1 MLGTINNLA
10 NHLNSN
16 SANLALDIVNDV
28 LNKMDLHIPKDEKNA
43 AISMYENLIIHLA
56 GSLTNETLN
65 VPVEL
70 IEWSR
75 RNSEALINSET
86 HISEITVRYP
96 PTREVFADFVTDWT
110 NEFNLDAKEAILVI
124 RQFNKMLDISL
135 EETIST
141 YERISEQL
149 RLEALKEIE
158 ELSSPLVPVKAGV
171 VVLPLIGNIDSVRTN
186 HLMLKVVPKI
196 SELKVNYLIADF
208 SGVSTINE
216 QMARNL
222 HQIGGVLK
230 LLGIKVL
237 TTGISPRLAQ
247 TAVNSGIDLSKTT
260 AFHNVKQALDWLD
273 KLDDVPKT
281 SN

>member
-1 MLGTINNLA
+1 MNPINNLA
-10 NHLNSN
+10 NYLNGKST
-16 SANLALDIVNDV
+16 SLAHEIVSEVLSKMNLVISE
-28 LNKMDLHIPKDEKNA
+28 DEKKA
-43 AISMYENLIIHLA
+43 AISMYENLMLHLA
-56 GSLTNETLN
+56 ENLTNEIQN

-75 RNSEALINSET
+75 MNSESLINSET

-96 PTREVFADFVTDWT
+96 PTREVFADLVTEWT
-110 NEFNLDAKEAILVI
+110 KEFNLSAREGILVI
-124 RQFNKMLDISL
+124 RQFNRMLDISL

-186 HLMLKVVPKI
+186 HLMLKVVPKL

-222 HQIGGVLK
+222 HQIGGVLR

-247 TAVNSGIDLSKTT
+247 TAVNSGMDLSKTT
-260 AFHNVKQALDWLD
+260 AFHNVKQALDWLE
-273 KLDDVPKT
+273 KY
-281 SN
+281 

>member
-1 MLGTINNLA
+1 MNPINNLA
-10 NHLNSN
+10 NYLNVN
-16 SANLALDIVNDV
+16 STSLAHEIVSGV
-28 LNKMDLHIPKDEKNA
+28 LSEMKLVISEDEKQA
-43 AISMYENLIIHLA
+43 AISMYENLMLYLA
-56 GSLTNETLN
+56 ENLTNDIQN

-75 RNSEALINSET
+75 RNSKALINSET
-86 HISEITVRYP
+86 QLSDITVRYP
-96 PTREVFADFVTDWT
+96 PTREVLADLATEWT
-110 NEFNLDAKEAILVI
+110 KEFNLSASEGILVN
-124 RQFNKMLDISL
+124 RQFNKLLDVSL
-135 EETIST
+135 GETIST
-141 YERISEQL
+141 FERISQQR

-171 VVLPLIGNIDSVRTN
+171 VVLPLIGNIDSERTK
-186 HLMLKVVPKI
+186 HLMIKVVPKI

-208 SGVSTINE
+208 SGVLTINE

-222 HQIGGVLK
+222 HQIGSVLR

-260 AFHNVKQALDWLD
+260 AFHNVKQALDWLE
-273 KLDDVPKT
+273 
-281 SN
+281 N